1 MLLNVFKAYF
11 VESTK
16 KCIALGKPFADII
29 VLNKLKYFK
38 VLINVPLFKYI

>member
-1 MLLNVFKAYF
+1 MMLIIFKAYF

-16 KCIALGKPFADII
+16 KCTALGKPFTDTI

-38 VLINVPLFKYI
+38 VLVNVPLFKYI